1 LAELLSTVLIGGMR
15 RICVTFVCVLA
26 LALVAGLAL
35 LWTQTPRKT
44 NEPKQSQAQ
53 RPTNAPKRWLV
64 VSSPVFGSRASSNGV
79 IPTFSF
85 AVSNASLRT
94 LELRLPWF
102 ECRAKAGLD
111 VVAEQK
117 YLPLPM
123 LAPRA
128 ATTLTFDLPEGSRS
142 GQECL
147 CCLKVSWFERG
158 SYLRRKAEEKAN
170 SNDPMDRLF
179 DIDWTRPWRGKR
191 LANGVK
197 FASNI
202 GVAEYFRVVYGMDA
216 ASYERRMKEF
226 EAQRRLWEIMQSSTN
241 AVPSGP
247 GYVRFPTPDEKRT
260 NDAWLHFADF
270 YRSTLKATNIV
281 SVGTSRSL
289 SNIAPGGR

>member
-1 LAELLSTVLIGGMR
+1 MVLFGSMR

-35 LWTQTPRKT
+35 LWTQTPQKT
-44 NEPKQSQAQ
+44 SEPKQSQAA
-53 RPTNAPKRWLV
+53 RPANAPERWLV

-85 AVSNASLRT
+85 GVSNASPRT
-94 LELRLPWF
+94 LELRLPRL

-111 VVAEQK
+111 LVPEQE

-128 ATTLTFDLPEGSRS
+128 ATTITFDLPEGSRS
-142 GQECL
+142 DQDYL
-147 CCLKVSWFERG
+147 CCCKVSWLERG
-158 SYLRRKAEEKAN
+158 SYLRRKAEEKAI

-179 DIDWTRPWRGKR
+179 EIDWTRPWRDKP
-191 LANGVK
+191 LANGVV

-202 GVAEYFRVVYGMDA
+202 GVAEYFRVVYDMDA

-226 EAQRRLWEIMQSSTN
+226 EAQRRLWESMQSSTN
-241 AVPSGP
+241 WPPQPVPGR
-247 GYVRFPTPDEKRT
+247 GPTPDEQRT
-260 NDAWLHFADF
+260 EYAWMQFAEF
-270 YRSTLKATNIV
+270 YRSTLEATNALSAAGSGSSSN
-281 SVGTSRSL
+281 SVPRH
-289 SNIAPGGR
+289 R